1 MYQVSGES
9 LLRAWLAEE
18 SDPEARLAL
27 LDWLP
32 QLAADPPAVA
42 AAVQA
47 RPGVPAYVARVPGT
61 HIFVDYAV
69 VEQYRT
75 VLITGIHT
83 VRWDMGE
90 FDID

>member
-1 MYQVSGES
+1 MIGS
-9 LLRAWLAEE
+9 LN
-18 SDPEARLAL
+18 
-27 LDWLP
+27 LP
-32 QLAADPPAVA
+32 QIPLPWQPPCR
-42 AAVQA
+42 QDQEF
-47 RPGVPAYVARVPGT
+47 PPTARVPGT

-90 FDID
+90 DID